1 MDIIKY
7 LKKNNYQN
15 KIQKNCLLIY
25 FIFRDDKFILNR
37 NEKNLQKNNDIFWNI
52 KEYNTLYIFNNNKL
66 LIKD

>member
-1 MDIIKY
+1 M
-7 LKKNNYQN
+7 
-15 KIQKNCLLIY
+15 IY

-66 LIKD
+66 LIKDDLEKFEIILNAIPKRFIKN